1 MSAIIKQANVYEDGS
16 AQVMARVLGNDASAV
31 TQSSISSGTYTV
43 HDYYLNTE
51 VTSSTSLTIASVIF
65 DTLQTDARWSADS
78 TGYNFRFTVPAASL
92 PSANTVY
99 LVHAVLVPSSGEN
112 IPVHWKLT
120 TMEVIRS

>member
-51 VTSSTSLTIASVIF
+51 HQDSVYQIDGIRRRQRGGRNREPEIIAC
-65 DTLQTDARWSADS
+65 
-78 TGYNFRFTVPAASL
+78 
-92 PSANTVY
+92 
-99 LVHAVLVPSSGEN
+99 
-112 IPVHWKLT
+112 
-120 TMEVIRS
+120 